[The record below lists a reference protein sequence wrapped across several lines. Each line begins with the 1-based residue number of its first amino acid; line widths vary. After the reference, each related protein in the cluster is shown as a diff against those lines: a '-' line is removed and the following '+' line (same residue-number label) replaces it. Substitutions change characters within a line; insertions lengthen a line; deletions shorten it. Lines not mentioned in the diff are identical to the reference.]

1 MKAINILFGSLILG
15 GASLLVL
22 YKMNLKSDST
32 EENNDV
38 SENENAVSK
47 NKAVSP
53 AVKARGVSDVAIGN
67 YVESKSVN
75 GINLREKPSTNS
87 KIIGKDFKGV
97 IGKVISTSKQKDGV
111 WLQVKLDKP
120 MSANSF
126 ETKTYDKVFVRSD
139 VVKAVSY
146 ITSNGGSIKVPDI
159 SKITKF

>member
-1 MKAINILFGSLILG
+1 MKAINILFGSLIVG
-15 GASLLVL
+15 GVSLLVL
-22 YKMNLKSDST
+22 YKMNSKSNSFEDT
-32 EENNDV
+32 NEV
-38 SENENAVSK
+38 SEDESPVSK
-47 NKAVSP
+47 KKSVSP
-53 AVKARGVSDVAIGN
+53 AVKARGVSDVAVGN
-67 YVESKSVN
+67 YVESKSAN

-87 KIIGKDFKGV
+87 KIIGKDYKGV

-120 MSANSF
+120 MSASLV

-139 VVKAVSY
+139 VVKGVSY